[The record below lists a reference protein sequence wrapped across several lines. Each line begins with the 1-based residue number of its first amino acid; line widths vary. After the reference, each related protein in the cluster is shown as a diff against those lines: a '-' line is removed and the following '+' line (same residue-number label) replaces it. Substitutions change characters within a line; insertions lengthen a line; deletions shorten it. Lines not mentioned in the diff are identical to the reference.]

1 MNNLDKF
8 RNKLASGCC
17 CTGVCITMS
26 DPAVSEMLGECGY
39 DFSWIDMEHAPLN
52 IETAALH
59 IMALRASGAAP
70 LVRVPWN
77 LHWVLK
83 PVLDLAP
90 AGVIIPM
97 VNSAAEAR
105 EAVAACR
112 YPSSGR
118 RGCGVRRGA
127 AYGKMPFDEYMQRSG
142 SEPLVIIQI
151 EHIDAVAELDEI
163 LAIPELDC
171 ICIGPADF
179 SGSMGKVNH
188 PEAPEIAEKIDE
200 IARKVKAA
208 GKYLGTATGCDPETL
223 AVWKKR
229 QVDWICLGSDWGA
242 MVTAWR
248 QNLQSSLKILQE
260 K

>member
-1 MNNLDKF
+1 MLILTFGIMSIIAFFQLAAKEKKAVFKAF
-8 RNKLASGCC
+8 RVGKK
-17 CTGVCITMS
+17 
-26 DPAVSEMLGECGY
+26 AVL
-39 DFSWIDMEHAPLN
+39 PLLLCLISAAVAAN
-52 IETAALH
+52 IL
-59 IMALRASGAAP
+59 IL
-70 LVRVPWN
+70 
-77 LHWVLK
+77 
-83 PVLDLAP
+83 
-90 AGVIIPM
+90 IIPM

-200 IARKVKAA
+200 IARTVKAA

-248 QNLQSSLKILQE
+248 QNLKSSLKILQE